1 MGRRANK
8 KVVESGMGKLVKME
22 CSVCGKELHV
32 QDNCVEATCNA
43 CLHEQGH
50 GTTLNMVQKVKTG
63 PKVEKGTKT
72 RSKKTST
79 RAVKKA
85 TKATGGSGKRG
96 KPMSPVGLA
105 VLKYMEDNAGTG
117 CTISNMLDTYME
129 ARKAVGKYSGD
140 VKVEKRNLASM
151 LHCAARDGKCEKLG
165 TDTYRVTNLVTVV
178 S

>member
-1 MGRRANK
+1 MGRKASK
-8 KVVESGMGKLVKME
+8 KVGESGMGKLVKME
-22 CSVCGKELHV
+22 CSVCGKELRV
-32 QDNCVEATCNA
+32 QDNCVEATCSA

-50 GTTLNMVQKVKTG
+50 GGTTLNMVQKVKTG
-63 PKVEKGTKT
+63 PAKASTK
-72 RSKKTST
+72 T

-85 TKATGGSGKRG
+85 STKASTKGTGGKRG

-117 CTISNMLDTYME
+117 CTITNMLDTYME

-151 LHCAARDGKCEKLG
+151 LHCAARDGKCEKMG
-165 TDTYRVTNLVTVV
+165 TDTYRVTNLVGTVV